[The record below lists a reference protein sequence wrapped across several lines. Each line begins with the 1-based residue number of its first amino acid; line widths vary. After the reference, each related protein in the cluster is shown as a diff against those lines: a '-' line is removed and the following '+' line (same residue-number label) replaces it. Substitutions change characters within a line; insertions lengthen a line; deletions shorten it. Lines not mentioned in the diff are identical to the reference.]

1 MKSRSSCKIISISL
15 FVIVV
20 AVIVVTGSILST
32 VPTQETD
39 AVTRQ
44 HSKKTVCVD
53 GVCVTNETVIGDCQL
68 SQCKSENNVTIK

>member
-1 MKSRSSCKIISISL
+1 MKSSGSCKINSISVY
-15 FVIVV
+15 VIV
-20 AVIVVTGSILST
+20 AVIIVTGSILST

-53 GVCVTNETVIGDCQL
+53 DVCMNNETVIGDCQL
-68 SQCKSENNVTIK
+68 SQCKSENSVTIK